1 LQGYIRLSE
10 PNAVVELHNN
20 CYQSLHSVEIRE
32 QEHQWVAFQ
41 YYLPHR
47 VHNETILYCD
57 PNVHAMEIEECG
69 GIYASI
75 AAQGIAH
82 NLPDSLDYCL

>member
-1 LQGYIRLSE
+1 
-10 PNAVVELHNN
+10 
-20 CYQSLHSVEIRE
+20 
-32 QEHQWVAFQ
+32 
-41 YYLPHR
+41 
-47 VHNETILYCD
+47 
-57 PNVHAMEIEECG
+57 MEIEECG